1 MENKQLE
8 KRIEKLEYYMRLM
21 REYVSDIE
29 TFSFWE
35 WIMNYELD
43 EYEVNQILT
52 VTKSYNENFKNGNT
66 VKFDEYYSEIYSIMS
81 SNENLSKLINPMF
94 IKQMLLSLQKLMF
107 KKMIDELLNNEN
119 SLISKGLNK
128 SNDI

>member
-35 WIMNYELD
+35 WIMNYEL
-43 EYEVNQILT
+43 
-52 VTKSYNENFKNGNT
+52 
-66 VKFDEYYSEIYSIMS
+66 
-81 SNENLSKLINPMF
+81 
-94 IKQMLLSLQKLMF
+94 
-107 KKMIDELLNNEN
+107 
-119 SLISKGLNK
+119 
-128 SNDI
+128 

>member
-107 KKMIDELLNNEN
+107 KKLIDELLNNEN

>member
-52 VTKSYNENFKNGNT
+52 VTKSYNEN
-66 VKFDEYYSEIYSIMS
+66 
-81 SNENLSKLINPMF
+81 
-94 IKQMLLSLQKLMF
+94 
-107 KKMIDELLNNEN
+107 